1 MKSICASPHGSLED
15 ANESEVEF
23 DVGKAKPRKK
33 KKRTEAKKSR
43 DIVNLQG
50 LGGESEVDSISLMGN
65 VGKIEPRGKKKSK
78 KEKHLELVQ
87 GPKVSPYIKKKVGVK
102 SQGPDCE
109 IESISLQG
117 TIGNFIEGKLLGYD
131 GDIKSIPLA
140 GKRGDFVEANLQ
152 DNGDEI
158 EIGNFKSKKKR
169 RAKDLK
175 KIALI
180 DVRKVSPYFQKGIEK
195 KDDVKLQDYDSDIK
209 SIALSGTEGN
219 FLEDNLQEKG
229 DQIEIGNIKS
239 KKRKSKD
246 KKTIALSD
254 VRKVS
259 PYFQKGI
266 EKKDNVQPQDYDS
279 DKSIALAGTGGNF
292 IEDNLQA
299 KGDQTEIVNII
310 SKKRKTKGKKNIAL
324 SDVRKVSPYFQKDIE
339 KGNNVK
345 PHLNDCDIN
354 SIALPSTRGNF
365 IEDNLQ
371 ENGDKVECGNV
382 KSKKKRKPK
391 DQKTLTQCDIR
402 KGSSNFQNEIGK
414 KTNIKAL
421 DNENI
426 TGKVKSK
433 KHKKTEIPKTTACVE
448 VQTLSPFFQNDNEK
462 VALKQHGQESDID
475 AIEDAL
481 QASGNEIETVT
492 VKSKKIKSENQ
503 RTVAHDAVQ
512 KAKND
517 PKSMKLKRSRTYI
530 KSCSASL
537 KVSPYF
543 QKVPKIE
550 ENADDLLE
558 NESSCSKKP
567 KIIKT
572 TLSTSEKWDEAYKR
586 RTPDNTWKPPR
597 SQFGLLQE
605 DHVHDPWRVLVI
617 CMLLNRTTGLQFL
630 IFSRASELSCHGASF
645 LVLFLY
651 CLLVSLK
658 HDLVLQFFFSSLDSN
673 IQGKQTRVT
682 LLMGGFGK
690 SVTVG
695 GRVISNL
702 FNLCP
707 DAEACTQVAAVDI
720 EDTIKSLG
728 LQRKRAIML
737 QRFSREYLDQSW
749 THVTQLHGV
758 GKMSEAGQENVLF
771 EIEIQSLQP
780 NEEGGSEEHS
790 SGSEGDDEYGES
802 NSDSSNEEDNDLCY
816 RLLDD
821 IGDGPNGCGWS
832 FISDRQKG
840 LVPAIAEMSTTM
852 QEFTCNMNKL
862 KEFIKK
868 AWEFLSRI
876 PPKQW
881 TRAAFDTYSKSQVY
895 TTNMCEQFNSKI
907 VQARGVRDKLEDHK
921 RNSRF
926 WVLSGLGMQR
936 GVGPLWN
943 SCAHAIAA
951 LGWRNLKPEDY
962 VHSNSTKETYEKIYE
977 SYIQPV
983 NGQNLWQHNTS
994 EEIQPPPIKK
1004 KRGRPKT
1011 QRKKDA
1017 SEKEKTAKTIKLKKR
1032 LIPTCRN
1039 CGGTGHN
1046 KRSCHTRGGSEPT
1059 NESGLE
1065 TQERSSIMLP
1075 FHIVETQ
1082 ESIAN

>member
-1 MKSICASPHGSLED
+1 MKSICASPHGNLED

-65 VGKIEPRGKKKSK
+65 VGKIEPRRKKKSK
-78 KEKHLELVQ
+78 KEKNLELVQ
-87 GPKVSPYIKKKVGVK
+87 VPKV

-109 IESISLQG
+109 LDSIALQG
-117 TIGNFIEGKLLGYD
+117 TIGNFIEDKLLVNGSEVETGNIQSKKTKIKNQKNIEHVDVIKVSPYFQKNNEYNVRSQGYD

-140 GKRGDFVEANLQ
+140 GKRGNFVEANLQ

-169 RAKDLK
+169 RTKDLK

-180 DVRKVSPYFQKGIEK
+180 DVRKVSSYFQKGIEK

-239 KKRKSKD
+239 KKRKTKD

-354 SIALPSTRGNF
+354 SIALPGTRGNF

-371 ENGDKVECGNV
+371 ENGDEVECGNV
-382 KSKKKRKPK
+382 KSEKKRKPK

-448 VQTLSPFFQNDNEK
+448 VQTLSPFLQNDNEK
-462 VALKQHGQESDID
+462 VTLKQHGQESDID

-481 QASGNEIETVT
+481 EASGNEIETVT

-550 ENADDLLE
+550 ENADDFLE

-597 SQFGLLQE
+597 SQFGLLLE

-617 CMLLNRTTGLQFL
+617 C
-630 IFSRASELSCHGASF
+630 
-645 LVLFLY
+645 
-651 CLLVSLK
+651 
-658 HDLVLQFFFSSLDSN
+658 
-673 IQGKQTRVT
+673 KQTRVT
-682 LLMGGFGK
+682 LLMGGFVK

-695 GRVISNL
+695 ASMLLQMEFSKDRCFFFLYNILAGRVISNL

-758 GKMSEAGQENVLF
+758 GK
-771 EIEIQSLQP
+771 
-780 NEEGGSEEHS
+780 
-790 SGSEGDDEYGES
+790 
-802 NSDSSNEEDNDLCY
+802 
-816 RLLDD
+816 
-821 IGDGPNGCGWS
+821 
-832 FISDRQKG
+832 
-840 LVPAIAEMSTTM
+840 
-852 QEFTCNMNKL
+852 
-862 KEFIKK
+862 
-868 AWEFLSRI
+868 
-876 PPKQW
+876 
-881 TRAAFDTYSKSQVY
+881 
-895 TTNMCEQFNSKI
+895 
-907 VQARGVRDKLEDHK
+907 
-921 RNSRF
+921 
-926 WVLSGLGMQR
+926 
-936 GVGPLWN
+936 
-943 SCAHAIAA
+943 
-951 LGWRNLKPEDY
+951 
-962 VHSNSTKETYEKIYE
+962 
-977 SYIQPV
+977 
-983 NGQNLWQHNTS
+983 
-994 EEIQPPPIKK
+994 
-1004 KRGRPKT
+1004 
-1011 QRKKDA
+1011 
-1017 SEKEKTAKTIKLKKR
+1017 
-1032 LIPTCRN
+1032 
-1039 CGGTGHN
+1039 
-1046 KRSCHTRGGSEPT
+1046 
-1059 NESGLE
+1059 
-1065 TQERSSIMLP
+1065 
-1075 FHIVETQ
+1075 
-1082 ESIAN
+1082 

>member
-1 MKSICASPHGSLED
+1 MKSLCASPHGNLED
-15 ANESEVEF
+15 ANKSEVEF

-65 VGKIEPRGKKKSK
+65 VGKIEPRRKKKSK
-78 KEKHLELVQ
+78 KEKNLELVQ
-87 GPKVSPYIKKKVGVK
+87 IPKV

-109 IESISLQG
+109 LDSIALQG
-117 TIGNFIEGKLLGYD
+117 TIGNFIEDKLLVNGSEVETGNIQSKKTKIKNQKNIEHVDDIKVSPYFQKNNEYNVRSQGYD

-169 RAKDLK
+169 RTKDLK

-180 DVRKVSPYFQKGIEK
+180 
-195 KDDVKLQDYDSDIK
+195 
-209 SIALSGTEGN
+209 
-219 FLEDNLQEKG
+219 
-229 DQIEIGNIKS
+229 
-239 KKRKSKD
+239 
-246 KKTIALSD
+246 D

-299 KGDQTEIVNII
+299 KGHQTEIVNII

-345 PHLNDCDIN
+345 PHLNDCDNN
-354 SIALPSTRGNF
+354 SIALPGTRGNF

-391 DQKTLTQCDIR
+391 DQKTLTHCDIR

-433 KHKKTEIPKTTACVE
+433 KLKKTEIPKPTACVE
-448 VQTLSPFFQNDNEK
+448 VQTLSPFLQNDNEK

-481 QASGNEIETVT
+481 EASGNEIET
-492 VKSKKIKSENQ
+492 
-503 RTVAHDAVQ
+503 
-512 KAKND
+512 
-517 PKSMKLKRSRTYI
+517 
-530 KSCSASL
+530 
-537 KVSPYF
+537 VSPYF

-617 CMLLNRTTGLQFL
+617 CMLLNRTTGLQ
-630 IFSRASELSCHGASF
+630 
-645 LVLFLY
+645 
-651 CLLVSLK
+651 
-658 HDLVLQFFFSSLDSN
+658 DSN

-682 LLMGGFGK
+682 LLMGGFVK

-695 GRVISNL
+695 GRKG
-702 FNLCP
+702 
-707 DAEACTQVAAVDI
+707 D
-720 EDTIKSLG
+720 IKSVQFMSGCRSLYSSCRSG
-728 LQRKRAIML
+728 HRRHNKKSRPSKEKGNNVTAIL
-737 QRFSREYLDQSW
+737 SGIFGSTLDPCHSAAWCWQNSDRDSIPIEK
-749 THVTQLHGV
+749 TQL
-758 GKMSEAGQENVLF
+758 KYIYL
-771 EIEIQSLQP
+771 
-780 NEEGGSEEHS
+780 
-790 SGSEGDDEYGES
+790 
-802 NSDSSNEEDNDLCY
+802 
-816 RLLDD
+816 
-821 IGDGPNGCGWS
+821 
-832 FISDRQKG
+832 
-840 LVPAIAEMSTTM
+840 
-852 QEFTCNMNKL
+852 
-862 KEFIKK
+862 
-868 AWEFLSRI
+868 
-876 PPKQW
+876 
-881 TRAAFDTYSKSQVY
+881 
-895 TTNMCEQFNSKI
+895 
-907 VQARGVRDKLEDHK
+907 
-921 RNSRF
+921 
-926 WVLSGLGMQR
+926 
-936 GVGPLWN
+936 
-943 SCAHAIAA
+943 A
-951 LGWRNLKPEDY
+951 LMY
-962 VHSNSTKETYEKIYE
+962 
-977 SYIQPV
+977 
-983 NGQNLWQHNTS
+983 NT
-994 EEIQPPPIKK
+994 I
-1004 KRGRPKT
+1004 
-1011 QRKKDA
+1011 
-1017 SEKEKTAKTIKLKKR
+1017 
-1032 LIPTCRN
+1032 
-1039 CGGTGHN
+1039 
-1046 KRSCHTRGGSEPT
+1046 
-1059 NESGLE
+1059 
-1065 TQERSSIMLP
+1065 
-1075 FHIVETQ
+1075 
-1082 ESIAN
+1082 

>member
-1 MKSICASPHGSLED
+1 MKSLCASPHGNLED
-15 ANESEVEF
+15 ANKSEVEF

-65 VGKIEPRGKKKSK
+65 VGKIEPRRKKKSK
-78 KEKHLELVQ
+78 KEKNLELVQ
-87 GPKVSPYIKKKVGVK
+87 GPKVS
-102 SQGPDCE
+102 QGPDCE
-109 IESISLQG
+109 LDSIALQG
-117 TIGNFIEGKLLGYD
+117 TIGNFIEDKLLVNGSEVETGNIQSKKTKIKDQKNIAHVDVIKASPYFQKTNEEYNVKSKGYD

-140 GKRGDFVEANLQ
+140 GKRGDFIEANLQ
-152 DNGDEI
+152 DLGEEI
-158 EIGNFKSKKKR
+158 EIANFKSKKKR
-169 RAKDLK
+169 RTKDLK

-180 DVRKVSPYFQKGIEK
+180 
-195 KDDVKLQDYDSDIK
+195 
-209 SIALSGTEGN
+209 
-219 FLEDNLQEKG
+219 
-229 DQIEIGNIKS
+229 
-239 KKRKSKD
+239 
-246 KKTIALSD
+246 D

-299 KGDQTEIVNII
+299 KGHQTEIVNII

-354 SIALPSTRGNF
+354 SIALPGTRGNF

-391 DQKTLTQCDIR
+391 DQKTLTHCDIR

-433 KHKKTEIPKTTACVE
+433 KRKKTEIPKPTACVE
-448 VQTLSPFFQNDNEK
+448 VQTLSPFLQNDNEK

-481 QASGNEIETVT
+481 EASGNEIETVT

-617 CMLLNRTTGLQFL
+617 CMLLNRTTGLQ
-630 IFSRASELSCHGASF
+630 
-645 LVLFLY
+645 
-651 CLLVSLK
+651 
-658 HDLVLQFFFSSLDSN
+658 DSN

-682 LLMGGFGK
+682 LLMGGFVK

-695 GRVISNL
+695 G
-702 FNLCP
+702 
-707 DAEACTQVAAVDI
+707 
-720 EDTIKSLG
+720 IKS
-728 LQRKRAIML
+728 
-737 QRFSREYLDQSW
+737 
-749 THVTQLHGV
+749 
-758 GKMSEAGQENVLF
+758 
-771 EIEIQSLQP
+771 
-780 NEEGGSEEHS
+780 EEGM
-790 SGSEGDDEYGES
+790 
-802 NSDSSNEEDNDLCY
+802 
-816 RLLDD
+816 R
-821 IGDGPNGCGWS
+821 
-832 FISDRQKG
+832 KG
-840 LVPAIAEMSTTM
+840 
-852 QEFTCNMNKL
+852 
-862 KEFIKK
+862 
-868 AWEFLSRI
+868 AW
-876 PPKQW
+876 
-881 TRAAFDTYSKSQVY
+881 
-895 TTNMCEQFNSKI
+895 KI
-907 VQARGVRDKLEDHK
+907 LW
-921 RNSRF
+921 N
-926 WVLSGLGMQR
+926 GLGD
-936 GVGPLWN
+936 
-943 SCAHAIAA
+943 S
-951 LGWRNLKPEDY
+951 
-962 VHSNSTKETYEKIYE
+962 
-977 SYIQPV
+977 
-983 NGQNLWQHNTS
+983 
-994 EEIQPPPIKK
+994 
-1004 KRGRPKT
+1004 
-1011 QRKKDA
+1011 
-1017 SEKEKTAKTIKLKKR
+1017 
-1032 LIPTCRN
+1032 
-1039 CGGTGHN
+1039 
-1046 KRSCHTRGGSEPT
+1046 
-1059 NESGLE
+1059 
-1065 TQERSSIMLP
+1065 
-1075 FHIVETQ
+1075 
-1082 ESIAN
+1082 